1 MKHKHLLVGLLLL
14 MAAMALAACGTSSPT
29 TEAAPCPEPEAC
41 PSCPEAEA
49 CPDCPGCPVSEVV
62 LVPFEAEWTNSPH
75 NDLEAEAFRHWDQ
88 DDPAQIPES
97 CAKCHSTPGYLAYMG
112 ADGSQFGTIEGP
124 APIGTTVEC
133 VACHNEATLEHDSVV
148 FPSGLE
154 LTDLGDQ
161 ARCMECHQ
169 GRSSKV
175 TVDESIA
182 EAVGENLDTVSEDL
196 GFINIHYYAAGAT
209 RYGTEVKGGYEYDGL
224 AYDPRFD
231 HVEGYQSCI
240 SCHDMHTLEI
250 KVDECAVCHEGVA
263 RLEDIQMIRFAGSL
277 KDYDGDGDVEEPIK
291 DEIAGLQELLYQNI
305 QAYAAEVAGTPVV
318 YDSHAYPYFFI
329 DTNADGEA
337 GEDEANFDNQYASWT
352 GRLLQAAY
360 NYQVSQKDPGAFAHG
375 GKYIIQ
381 LLYDSI
387 ADLNDQVSSPVDMTP
402 LHREDPGHF
411 AASGE
416 PWRHWDEDGEVEA
429 SCSKCHS
436 AEGLPTFITT
446 GGDTYPQPLA
456 SGLNCASCHDDLS
469 TFTRYISEEVEFP
482 SGSVVSLENTEA
494 NLCLNCHQG
503 RQSGP
508 GVEARIVSSGVGDD
522 EVSESLSFSNPHYF
536 AAGATLFG
544 TEVQG
549 AYEYASQI
557 YNGRFMHVPGFQ
569 TCIECHDTHELKV
582 KVDACDT
589 CHGISSEEELH
600 EIRMTAVDYDGDGD
614 ASTGIA
620 VEVMN
625 VNDAVYAAI
634 QAYAAEVIGAPIAFE
649 GHIYPYWF
657 LDTNGDG
664 VANPDEANYG
674 NQYNAWTPRLLRTA
688 YNYTWALKDPGSYAH
703 NGLYMLQVLYDSL
716 QDIGGDVSGMTRP
729 EVTQ

>member
-1 MKHKHLLVGLLLL
+1 MKPKHLMVGLLLL
-14 MAAMALAACGTSSPT
+14 MAALALAACGTSSPAE
-29 TEAAPCPEPEAC
+29 EAAPCPAVEP
-41 PSCPEAEA
+41 
-49 CPDCPGCPVSEVV
+49 CPDCPQVSCPDCPECPESEVA
-62 LVPFEAEWTNSPH
+62 LVPFEAEWAGSPH
-75 NDLEAEAFRHWDQ
+75 NNVEAEAFRHWDE
-88 DDPAQIPES
+88 DDPAQIPTS
-97 CAKCHSTPGYLAYMG
+97 CAKCHSTPGYIAFMG
-112 ADGSQFGTIEGP
+112 ADGSQFGTVESA

-133 VACHNEATLEHDSVV
+133 AACHNDATLVHDSVV

-154 LTDLGDQ
+154 LTGLGDQ

-175 TVDESIA
+175 SVDESIA
-182 EAVGENLDTVSEDL
+182 EAVGEDLDTVSEDL

-240 SCHDMHTLEI
+240 NCHDMHTLEL
-250 KVDECAVCHEGVA
+250 KVEECAVCHAGVTS
-263 RLEDIQMIRFAGSL
+263 LEDVQMIRFVGSL
-277 KDYDGDGDVEEPIK
+277 NDYDGDGDVEEPIN
-291 DEIAGLQELLYQNI
+291 EELTGLQELLYASM
-305 QAYAAEVAGTPVV
+305 QAYAAEVAGSSLV
-318 YDSHAYPYFFI
+318 YDAASYPYFF
-329 DTNADGEA
+329 DHA
-337 GEDEANFDNQYASWT
+337 GEGYAAWT

-360 NYQVSQKDPGAFAHG
+360 NYQVSQKDPGAYAHG

-387 ADLNDQVSSPVDMTP
+387 ADLNQYIADPVDMTP
-402 LHREDPGHF
+402 LHRDDPGHF

-416 PWRHWDEDGEVEA
+416 PWRHWDEEGEVEA

-446 GGDTYPQPLA
+446 GGDTYPQPVA
-456 SGLNCASCHDDLS
+456 SGLNCASCHNDLS

-482 SGSVVSLENTEA
+482 SGAVVSFENTEA

-503 RQSGP
+503 RQFGP
-508 GVEARIVSSGVGDD
+508 GVEAGIVSSGAGDD
-522 EVSESLSFSNPHYF
+522 EVSESLSFSDPHFF
-536 AAGATLFG
+536 AADATLFG
-544 TEVQG
+544 TEAQG
-549 AYEYASQI
+549 AYEFSGQS
-557 YNGRFMHVPGFQ
+557 YNGRFMHVPGYQ

-582 KVDACDT
+582 KVEACGT
-589 CHGISSEEELH
+589 CHGISSEDELH
-600 EIRMTAVDYDGDGD
+600 DIRMVKVDFDGDGD
-614 ASTGIA
+614 TSSGLAL
-620 VEVMN
+620 EVMN
-625 VNDAVYAAI
+625 VNAAIYAAI
-634 QAYAAEVIGAPIAFE
+634 QTYAAEVVGVPVAFE
-649 GHIYPYWF
+649 DHTYPYWF

-664 VANPDEANYG
+664 VVDPDEANFS
-674 NQYNAWTPRLLRTA
+674 NQYNAWTPRLLRAA

-703 NGLYMLQVLYDSL
+703 NGLYMLQVLYDTL

>member
-1 MKHKHLLVGLLLL
+1 
-14 MAAMALAACGTSSPT
+14 
-29 TEAAPCPEPEAC
+29 
-41 PSCPEAEA
+41 
-49 CPDCPGCPVSEVV
+49 
-62 LVPFEAEWTNSPH
+62 
-75 NDLEAEAFRHWDQ
+75 
-88 DDPAQIPES
+88 
-97 CAKCHSTPGYLAYMG
+97 MG
-112 ADGSQFGTIEGP
+112 ADGSEFGTAESA

-133 VACHNEATLEHDSVV
+133 AACHNEATLEHDSVV

-175 TVDESIA
+175 SVDESIA
-182 EAVGENLDTVSEDL
+182 KAVGEDLDSASEDL

-224 AYDPRFD
+224 EYDPRFD

-240 SCHDMHTLEI
+240 NCHDMHTLEV
-250 KVDECAVCHEGVA
+250 KVEACGVCHPGVA
-263 RLEDIQMIRFAGSL
+263 SLEDVEMIRFVGSL
-277 KDYDGDGDVEEPIK
+277 NDYDGDGDVEEPIK
-291 DEIAGLQELLYQNI
+291 DEITGLRELLYQI
-305 QAYAAEVAGTPVV
+305 MQAYALEVAGTPIE
-318 YDSHAYPYFFI
+318 YDANSYPYFF
-329 DTNADGEA
+329 DDSGER
-337 GEDEANFDNQYASWT
+337 YISWT
-352 GRLLQAAY
+352 GRLVQAAY
-360 NYQVSQKDPGAFAHG
+360 NYQVSLKDPGAYAHG

-387 ADLNDQVSSPVDMTP
+387 ADLNDQVANPVDMSV

-469 TFTRYISEEVEFP
+469 TFTRYVSEEVEFP
-482 SGSVVSLENTEA
+482 SGAVAVFENLDA

-503 RQSGP
+503 LEST
-508 GVEARIVSSGVGDD
+508 VSVNAAITESGVDDD
-522 EVSESLSFSNPHYF
+522 EVSAELDFVNPHYF

-544 TEVQG
+544 TEAQG
-549 AYEYASQI
+549 AYEFEGQT
-557 YNGRFMHVPGFQ
+557 YNGRFMHVRGY
-569 TCIECHDTHELKV
+569 E
-582 KVDACDT
+582 A
-589 CHGISSEEELH
+589 CHGIQSEEELH
-600 EIRMTAVDYDGDGD
+600 DIRMTDVDFDGDGD
-614 ASTGIA
+614 TSTGIA

-634 QAYAAEVIGAPIAFE
+634 LAYAADEVGTPIVFDSHA
-649 GHIYPYWF
+649 YPYWF
-657 LDTNGDG
+657 IDTNGNG
-664 VANPDEANYG
+664 VANPGEANYG
-674 NQYNAWTPRLLRTA
+674 NQYNAWTPRLLRAA

-703 NGLYMLQVLYDSL
+703 NGLYMLQVLYDTL
-716 QDIGGDVSGMTRP
+716 QDIGGSDAVSGMTRP
-729 EVTQ
+729 ATSQ